1 MINFTSQAGFG
12 LRARHRAEQR
22 FQWAGRF
29 AIFVSLAF
37 LVLMFATILRDG
49 SGVLRQTQI
58 AVTLD
63 LSASSVDP
71 ANPADASFGKIVK
84 SALARSLS

>member
-22 FQWAGRF
+22 FRWAGRF
-29 AIFVSLAF
+29 AILVSLTF
-37 LVLMFATILRDG
+37 LVLMIVSILRDG

-58 AVTLD
+58 AITVD
-63 LSASSVDP
+63 LSAENVVP
-71 ANPADASFGKIVK
+71 VMRALEK
-84 SALARSLS
+84 S